1 MDIIRKDMEKLTHSG
16 TEPTC
21 PGHKGPSQDLAWLL
35 HRAAQAFRQNLNAEA
50 EARGVDGS
58 RDWIVLSALAETGE
72 TLTQV
77 ALGQQVG
84 LDKTTLTSI
93 LDRLEKLG
101 LVVRRIAPENRRAR
115 YPELTDAGRS
125 MQAEIGATRADI
137 EKRLLAQLTPQDQD
151 VLRGLLHRVLAG
163 ADAGVALSGSC
174 M

>member
-1 MDIIRKDMEKLTHSG
+1 MEKATQRS

-21 PGHKGPSQDLAWLL
+21 PRSSNTAQDLAWLL

-50 EARGVDGS
+50 EAHGVDGA
-58 RDWIVLSALAETGE
+58 RDWIVLAALAESRE

-115 YPELTDAGRS
+115 YPELTEAGRNMEAS
-125 MQAEIGATRADI
+125 IGASRVAI
-137 EKRLLAQLTPQDQD
+137 EKRLLAQLSAPEQES
-151 VLRGLLHRVLAG
+151 LRGLLHRVLAG
-163 ADAGVALSGSC
+163 ADAGVELSGSC